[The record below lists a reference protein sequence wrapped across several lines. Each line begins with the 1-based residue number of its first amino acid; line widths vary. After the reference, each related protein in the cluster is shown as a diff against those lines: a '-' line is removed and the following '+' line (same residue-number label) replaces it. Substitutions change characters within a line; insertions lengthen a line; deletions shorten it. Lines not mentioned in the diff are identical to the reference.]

1 MRQQRCI
8 LLIIWLVLFCAV
20 QLSAQN
26 RSDYRVHSR
35 VADSVVIHLDTL
47 SVVPG
52 TFSVQG
58 LEPSDYQLDYTNA
71 TLRLTDSTLLGR
83 PILIR
88 YKVFPVNLSK
98 PVAHKSPDM
107 ILPRFVKDPTAR
119 DLVPLSI
126 PSNERLFD
134 SDLQGTGSVSR
145 SVSVGNNQN
154 FVLDAGMNLQLSGH
168 IAPDVEIVANI
179 TDENLP
185 VQPEGNTRYIKDF
198 NKVFLQLKYKDLL
211 QVTAGDIEVPP
222 VQNTYFFKFFRQF
235 AGVEVAVNTRLDSSN
250 VNRMTNI
257 VGGGITK
264 GKFVRNQITPIHGV
278 QGPYKLYGS
287 QGETN
292 IVILSGTEKVF
303 LDGVLL
309 MRGQDNDYVID
320 YNVGE
325 VTFTAKHMIAST
337 NRIVITFEYSDRYYS
352 RYNLFTQNE
361 FKHEKSNKL
370 TLGVHFFHEQDLKNR
385 SIQPELTDEQ
395 MAFLSASGDV
405 SSASFASAMLAND
418 YLVSEIL
425 YFRKDTVVEGVSYSP
440 VYVYAGGSRDSVY
453 RLSFSYVGS
462 NKGNYVLSQSVANGK
477 VYQWVAPVQGIMQ
490 GDYEP
495 VVQLNTP
502 KMNDLMAVNAT
513 YAISDKLTAMTELA
527 FTYADNNL
535 FSKEGDADNA
545 GIAYK
550 LKLDYRT
557 GLGRRVRD
565 SLWRYRVGLDYEFVH
580 KNYTPLKS
588 FRPVEYYREYNLE
601 SDYTSTAS
609 EQLTGFTTGFEH
621 AVKGRTF
628 YTFSWLAR
636 FGDVSAFRHEL
647 ASRHTLGSWQWNS
660 VSSYLSSDQ
669 QVQNSRFVKTVNDF
683 SKSFSKVKIGLKE
696 YLEYNVFRAPSTD
709 SLRLNSY
716 AFNEAALYFS
726 NSDSVT
732 GYNYLFQVKNRVDDD
747 VYNNILSVRSIT
759 NEAQVAFEVT
769 KWRHN
774 RLKGTLTYRNDQVR
788 DTLRNF
794 ASEHNFVGNIDYAGS
809 FWKGAVALGVYY
821 EAGSGLEQKR
831 EYTFLKVAAGQGSY
845 VWNDYNGNGIEE
857 LDEFELAAF
866 QNEADYVKV
875 WLSTN
880 EYVNTYNSGITQTL
894 QLRPAN
900 VWRNKKGVLKA
911 LSMFSNVT
919 LFRTYQKS
927 AATHNDFRALNPYW
941 FNISDSVLVSRSL
954 NFKNNFTFAL
964 PTPYFS
970 LDYMAMINQSGNVL
984 YYGLESMNLHHQE
997 LVLRS
1002 EIAKILILKSLYKY
1016 CVKESKVECFSGRDY
1031 RIYSHHLQQT
1041 VTLNFEF
1048 GLSLSLMGEVGYKRN
1063 MLMGET
1069 ANRYKGEL
1077 DATYRMK
1084 QRGAVDLRLQYI
1096 NILYNGVADG
1106 GVTYEMLDG
1115 LTAGHNFLWNLTY
1128 QTRIFEYLQL
1138 NFQYEGR
1145 VTDSRKLIHTGFLQ
1159 LKAFF

>member
-1 MRQQRCI
+1 MGQQRRI
-8 LLIIWLVLFCAV
+8 LLVICLIFFCAGH
-20 QLSAQN
+20 LSAQN
-26 RSDYRVHSR
+26 RSDYRVRSHVVESL
-35 VADSVVIHLDTL
+35 VIHLDTL

-52 TFSVQG
+52 SFSVQG

-71 TLRLTDSTLLGR
+71 TLHLTDSSLIGR
-83 PILIR
+83 PLLVQYR
-88 YKVFPVNLSK
+88 VFSMDLSK
-98 PVAHKSPDM
+98 PVAHKSSDQ
-107 ILPRFVKDPTAR
+107 ILPRFVKDPTSR
-119 DLVPLSI
+119 DLVTLSL
-126 PSNERLFD
+126 PSDDRLFD
-134 SDLQGTGSVSR
+134 SGLQGTGSVSR

-154 FVLDAGMNLQLSGH
+154 FVLDAGMNLQLSGF

-198 NKVFLQLKYKDLL
+198 NKIFLQLKYKDLL
-211 QVTAGDIEVPP
+211 QVTAGDIELPV
-222 VQNTYFFKFFRQF
+222 VQNTYFFKLYRQF
-235 AGVEVAVNTRLDSSN
+235 AGLEVAVNTRLDSTK

-278 QGPYKLYGS
+278 QGPYKLSGS

-309 MRGQDNDYVID
+309 TRGQDNDYVID

-352 RYNLFTQNE
+352 RYNLFTENE
-361 FKHEKSNKL
+361 FQHEKNNKL

-395 MAFLSASGDV
+395 MAFLAASGDV
-405 SSASFASAMLAND
+405 STASFASAMRADD
-418 YLVSEIL
+418 YLISEIL
-425 YFRKDTVVEGVSYSP
+425 YLQKDTMVEGVGYSP
-440 VYVYAGGSRDSVY
+440 VYVYAGGRRDSVY
-453 RLSFSYVGS
+453 RVSFSYVGS
-462 NKGNYVLSQSVANGK
+462 NKGNYILSQNAANGK
-477 VYQWVAPVQGIMQ
+477 VYQWVAPVQGLPQ

-502 KMNDLMAVNAT
+502 KMNDLLALNAT
-513 YAISDKLTAMTELA
+513 YAISDKLTAMTEVA

-535 FSKEGDADNA
+535 FSKEGDENNA

-550 LKLDYRT
+550 LKLDYCT

-565 SLWRYRVGLDYEFVH
+565 SLWRYRVGIDYEFVH

-621 AVKGRTF
+621 ATKGRTF

-647 ASRHTLGSWQWNS
+647 ASRHTLGSWQW
-660 VSSYLSSDQ
+660 SSISSFLSSDQ

-696 YLEYNVFRAPSTD
+696 YLEYNVFRTPSTD

-716 AFNEAALYFS
+716 AFNEAAVYLA
-726 NSDSVT
+726 NNDSVT
-732 GYNYLFQVKNRVDDD
+732 GYNYLFQVRNRVDDD
-747 VYNNILSVRSIT
+747 VYNNILSVRSVT
-759 NEAQVAFEVT
+759 NEAQVGFEVT

-774 RLKGTLTYRNDQVR
+774 RLKGTATYRNDRVR

-794 ASEHNFVGNIDYAGS
+794 VSEHNFVANVDYSGS
-809 FWKGAVALGVYY
+809 FWKGAVTLGIYY

-845 VWNDYNGNGIEE
+845 VWNDYNGNGVEE
-857 LDEFELAAF
+857 LNEFELAAF

-880 EYVNTYNSGITQTL
+880 EYVNTYNCGTTQTL

-900 VWRNKKGVLKA
+900 VWRNKTGFLKA
-911 LSMFSNVT
+911 LSMFSNAT
-919 LFRTYQKS
+919 MLRTAQKS
-927 AATHNDFRALNPYW
+927 AMKFGFAALNPYPG
-941 FNISDSVLVSRSL
+941 NIADSSLVNRSL
-954 NFKNNFTFAL
+954 NFKNNFGFSL
-964 PTPYFS
+964 PTSYFS
-970 LDYMAMINQSGNVL
+970 LNYVAMINQSKNLL
-984 YYGLESMNLHHQE
+984 YYGFESMDLKHHE
-997 LVLRS
+997 LIVRS
-1002 EIAKILILKSLYKY
+1002 EPVKILILKAMYRYS
-1016 CVKESKVECFSGRDY
+1016 VKQSQVECFSERDY
-1031 RIYSHHLQQT
+1031 QIASHYLEQMM
-1041 VTLNFEF
+1041 TLNFDF
-1048 GLSLSLMGEVGYKRN
+1048 NLTLSVAGEVGYKYNRWS
-1063 MLMGET
+1063 GEKM
-1069 ANRYKGEL
+1069 NRYKAGL

-1084 QRGAVDLRLQYI
+1084 QLGTIDLRVQYI
-1096 NILYNGVADG
+1096 NILYSGLQG
-1106 GVTYEMLDG
+1106 GSLAYEMLDG
-1115 LTAGHNFLWNLTY
+1115 LSSGHNFLWNLSY
-1128 QTRIFEYLQL
+1128 QTKLFEYLQL
-1138 NFQYEGR
+1138 NLQYEGR
-1145 VTDSRKLIHTGFLQ
+1145 VTNDRKLIHTGFLQ
-1159 LKAFF
+1159 LKAYF

>member
-1 MRQQRCI
+1 MRQQRRII
-8 LLIIWLVLFCAV
+8 LVICLMIFCAV
-20 QLSAQN
+20 RLSAQN
-26 RSDYRVHSR
+26 RSDYRLRSFVP
-35 VADSVVIHLDTL
+35 DSLVLCIDTL

-71 TLRLTDSTLLGR
+71 TLRLADSSLLGR
-83 PILIR
+83 PILLR
-88 YKVFPVNLSK
+88 YKVFLMDLSK
-98 PVAHKSPDM
+98 PVAHKSTDL

-119 DLVPLSI
+119 DLVPLSL
-126 PSNERLFD
+126 PSDDRLFD

-154 FVLDAGMNLQLSGH
+154 FVLDAGMNLQLSGF
-168 IAPDVEIVANI
+168 IAPDIEIVANI

-198 NKVFLQLKYKDLL
+198 NKIFLQLKYKDLL
-211 QVTAGDIEVPP
+211 QVTAGDIELPV
-222 VQNTYFFKFFRQF
+222 VQNTYFFKLYRQF
-235 AGVEVAVNTRLDSSN
+235 TGLEVAVNSRFDSAN

-278 QGPYKLYGS
+278 QGPYKLSGS

-309 MRGQDNDYVID
+309 TRGQDNDYVID

-325 VTFTAKHMIAST
+325 VTFTAKHLIAST

-352 RYNLFTQNE
+352 RYNLFTENE
-361 FKHEKSNKL
+361 FQHEKNNKL

-395 MAFLSASGDV
+395 MAFLAASGDV
-405 SSASFASAMLAND
+405 STASFASALLADD
-418 YLVSEIL
+418 YLISEIL
-425 YFRKDTVVEGVSYSP
+425 YFQKDTVVEGIRYNP

-453 RLSFSYVGS
+453 RVAFSYVGS
-462 NKGNYVLSQSVANGK
+462 NKGNYVLAQSVANGK
-477 VYQWVAPVQGIMQ
+477 VYEWVAPQQGIPQ

-513 YAISDKLTAMTELA
+513 YAISDKLTAMTEFA

-535 FSKEGDADNA
+535 FSKEGDENNA

-565 SLWRYRVGLDYEFVH
+565 TLWRYRVGIDYEFVH

-601 SDYTSTAS
+601 SDYTFSAS

-621 AVKGRTF
+621 ASKGRTF

-647 ASRHTLGSWQWNS
+647 ASFHTLGSWQWNS
-660 VSSYLSSDQ
+660 VSSYLSSNQ
-669 QVQNSRFVKTVNDF
+669 QIQNSQFVKTVNDF

-696 YLEYNVFRAPSTD
+696 YLEYNVFRTPNTD

-716 AFNEAALYFS
+716 AFNEAALYLA

-732 GYNYLFQVKNRVDDD
+732 GYNYLFQVKNRVDDEA
-747 VYNNILSVRSIT
+747 YNNILSVRSMT
-759 NEAQVAFEVT
+759 NEAQVGFEVT

-774 RLKGTLTYRNDQVR
+774 RLKGTATYRNDRVR

-794 ASEHNFVGNIDYAGS
+794 VSEHNFVANVDYSGS
-809 FWKGAVALGVYY
+809 FWKGAVALGIYY

-857 LDEFELAAF
+857 LNEFELAAF

-880 EYVNTYNSGITQTL
+880 EYVNTYNSGTTQTL

-900 VWRNKKGVLKA
+900 VWRNKTGFLKV
-911 LSMFSNVT
+911 LSMFSNATV
-919 LFRTYQKS
+919 LRTSQKS
-927 AATHNDFRALNPYW
+927 ASRNDLRVLNPYPGS
-941 FNISDSVLVSRSL
+941 IADSVLVNRSL
-954 NFKNNFTFAL
+954 NFKNNFGFSL

-970 LDYMAMINQSGNVL
+970 LNYIAMMNQSKNLL
-984 YYGLESMNLHHQE
+984 YYGFESMDLRHHE
-997 LVLRS
+997 LVARS
-1002 EIAKILILKSLYKY
+1002 EPAKILILKTMYRYS
-1016 CVKESKVECFSGRDY
+1016 VKESQVEGFAGRDY
-1031 RIYSHHLQQT
+1031 QIAAHHLEQA
-1041 VTLNFEF
+1041 VTLNFAF
-1048 GLSLSLMGEVGYKRN
+1048 NLSLSVTGEAGYKFNRWN
-1063 MLMGET
+1063 GEKL
-1069 ANRYKGEL
+1069 NRYKAGL

-1084 QRGAVDLRLQYI
+1084 QLGTIDLRLQYI
-1096 NILYNGVADG
+1096 NILYNGSENGSLA
-1106 GVTYEMLDG
+1106 YEMLDG
-1115 LTAGHNFLWNLTY
+1115 LTTGHNFLWNLTY
-1128 QTRIFEYLQL
+1128 QTKLFEYLQL
-1138 NFQYEGR
+1138 NLQYDGR
-1145 VTDSRKLIHTGFLQ
+1145 VTNEGRLIHTGFLQ

>member
-1 MRQQRCI
+1 MKPKRLF
-8 LLIIWLVLFCAV
+8 LLFFCLTLFCAAN
-20 QLSAQN
+20 LAAQSH
-26 RSDYRVHSR
+26 SDYRLRSCVI
-35 VADSVVIHLDTL
+35 DSTVMHIDTL
-47 SVVPG
+47 SIVPG
-52 TFSVQG
+52 TFTLQG
-58 LEPSDYQLDYTNA
+58 LADSDYRLDYTTA
-71 TLRLTDSTLLGR
+71 TLHLMDSSFLGR
-83 PILIR
+83 PVLLK
-88 YKVFPVNLSK
+88 YKVFQMDLSK
-98 PVAHKSPDM
+98 PVAHKSKDM
-107 ILPRFVKDPTAR
+107 ILPRFVPDPTAR
-119 DLVPLSI
+119 DLVPLSV
-126 PSNERLFD
+126 PSDDRFFD

-154 FVLDAGMNLQLSGH
+154 FVLDAGMNLQLSGR
-168 IAPDVEIVANI
+168 IAPDVTIVANI

-185 VQPEGNTRYIKDF
+185 VHPEVNTRYIKDF
-198 NKVFLQLKYKDLL
+198 NKIFLQLKYKDLL

-235 AGVEVAVNTRLDSSN
+235 TGIEMAVNSRLDSMN

-264 GKFVRNQITPIHGV
+264 GKFVRNQIIPIHGV

-309 MRGQDNDYVID
+309 TRGQDNDYVID

-361 FKHEKSNKL
+361 FQHEKNNKL

-385 SIQPELTDEQ
+385 SIQPELTDDQ
-395 MAFLSASGDV
+395 MAFLAASGDI
-405 SSASFASAMLAND
+405 STASYASALLAKD
-418 YLVSEIL
+418 YTLSEIL
-425 YFRKDTVVEGVSYSP
+425 YHQKDTVVDGVAYSP
-440 VYVYAGGSRDSVY
+440 VYVYAGANRDEVY
-453 RLSFSYVGS
+453 RVAFSYVGS
-462 NKGNYVLSQSVANGK
+462 GKGNYILSQSVSNGK
-477 VYQWVAPVQGIMQ
+477 VYQWVAPLNGLPQ

-502 KMNDLMAVNAT
+502 KMNDLMAVNAS

-535 FSKEGDADNA
+535 FSKEGDANNA

-565 SLWRYRVGLDYEFVH
+565 SLWRYRVCLDYEFVH

-609 EQLTGFTTGFEH
+609 EQLTGLTTGFEH
-621 AVKGRTF
+621 AAKGRTL
-628 YTFSWLAR
+628 YSFSWLAR

-647 ASRHTLGSWQWNS
+647 ASQHKLGSWQWNS
-660 VSSYLSSDQ
+660 VSSFLSSDQ

-696 YLEYNVFRAPSTD
+696 YLEYNVFRTPSTD
-709 SLRLNSY
+709 SLRPNSY
-716 AFNEAALYFS
+716 AFNEAALYLT

-732 GYNYLFQVKNRVDDD
+732 GYNYLFQVKNRVDDE
-747 VYNNILSVRSIT
+747 VYNNILSVRSVT
-759 NEAQVAFEVT
+759 NEAQVGFEVT

-774 RLKGTLTYRNDQVR
+774 RLKGTATYRNDRVR

-794 ASEHNFVGNIDYAGS
+794 VSEHNFVANVDYSGS
-809 FWKGAVALGVYY
+809 FWKGAVALGLYY

-831 EYTFLKVAAGQGSY
+831 EYTFLKVATGQGSY

-880 EYVNTYNSGITQTL
+880 EYVNTYNCGTTQTL

-900 VWRNKKGVLKA
+900 VWRNKKGFLKA
-911 LSMFSNVT
+911 LSMFSNST
-919 LFRTYQKS
+919 MLRTTQKS
-927 AATHNDFRALNPYW
+927 AMKFGLLALNPYPVAVA
-941 FNISDSVLVSRSL
+941 DSVLVNRSL
-954 NFKNNFTFAL
+954 NFKNNFGFSL
-964 PTPYFS
+964 PTSYFS
-970 LDYMAMINQSGNVL
+970 LNYVAMVNQSKNLL
-984 YYGLESMNLHHQE
+984 YYGFESMDLKHHE
-997 LVLRS
+997 LVARS
-1002 EIAKILILKSLYKY
+1002 ELAKILILKLLYQY
-1016 CVKESKVECFSGRDY
+1016 SVKENKVEGFSGRDY
-1031 RIYSHHLQQT
+1031 QIVSHQLEQS
-1041 VTLNFEF
+1041 VTLNFDF
-1048 GLSLSLMGEVGYKRN
+1048 NLSLSVTGEAGYKRN
-1063 MLMGET
+1063 LTFGET
-1069 ANRYKGEL
+1069 ANRYKAEL
-1077 DATYRMK
+1077 AATYRMK
-1084 QRGAVDLRLQYI
+1084 QLGTIDLGMQYI
-1096 NILYNGVADG
+1096 NILYKGTTEGSVA
-1106 GVTYEMLDG
+1106 YEMLDG
-1115 LTAGHNFLWNLTY
+1115 LSAGHNFLWNLTY
-1128 QTRIFEYLQL
+1128 QTKLFEYLQL
-1138 NFQYEGR
+1138 NLQYEGR
-1145 VTDSRKLIHTGFLQ
+1145 VTNSRKLIHTGFLQ